1 MKDTITQQLDD
12 KEIKCANFLRKTG
25 FGICAAKIIVALV
38 PESKTQKE
46 LAICTDKNQSAI
58 SIGLRKLVNANLVSV
73 SEIMLQDGKGRPVRE
88 YTLKSWDTIVD
99 IIEKETIQKHET
111 ETAQIE
117 RLKELVY
124 R

>member
-12 KEIKCANFLRKTG
+12 KEIKYANFLRKTG

-46 LAICTDKNQSAI
+46 LAICTDENQSAI

-73 SEIMLQDGKGRPVRE
+73 SEIMLQDGKGRPTRE